1 MGGRSSKVVYKTDP
15 KVIERM
21 NKQHKEMMDLM
32 MKEAQRRENEMKKMM
47 DEFVLSQK
55 QMKKIV
61 KNYF

>member
-1 MGGRSSKVVYKTDP
+1 MGGRSSKVVYKADP

-47 DEFVLSQK
+47 AEFVLSQK
-55 QMKKIV
+55 KK
-61 KNYF
+61 